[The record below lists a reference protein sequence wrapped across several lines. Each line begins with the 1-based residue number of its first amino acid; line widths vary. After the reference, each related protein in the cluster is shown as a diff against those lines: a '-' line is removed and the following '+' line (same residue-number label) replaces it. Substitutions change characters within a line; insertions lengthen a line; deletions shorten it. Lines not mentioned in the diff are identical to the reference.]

1 MQADRLFDFYTDAG
15 ILTLSIFCGEGK
27 LIGRLQG
34 EANRPSAPELN
45 PLQLGRSPDVAQMP
59 VGPEPFEG
67 ETEEIIL
74 QATRRWIE
82 AEIGNIR
89 AVQERGCGPA

>member
-15 ILTLSIFCGEGK
+15 ILTLSLFCGEGK

-45 PLQLGRSPDVAQMP
+45 PLQLGRSPDFAEVSI
-59 VGPEPFEG
+59 GPEAFEG

-74 QATRRWIE
+74 QAARRWIE
-82 AEIGNIR
+82 AEVGSIR
-89 AVQERGCGPA
+89 TVQERGCGPA

>member
-15 ILTLSIFCGEGK
+15 TLTLGIFCGEGK

-45 PLQLGRSPDVAQMP
+45 PGQLGHSPDVAK
-59 VGPEPFEG
+59 VSIGPEPFEG

-82 AEIGNIR
+82 AQVGAIR
-89 AVQERGCGPA
+89 TVQERGCGPT